1 MTLQFKDEIK
11 PYIYSHSDQDLQP
24 CEKFTVKW
32 QIDIEVR
39 EWGIKGFNISVLE
52 IDGYYTDEVKEDPE
66 QIHFHYDSESDW
78 IIEDHIHIGKGAM
91 LLIYQIEIDIESKT
105 IEIS

>member
-32 QIDIEVR
+32 QIDIDTR
-39 EWGIKGFNISVLE
+39 EWGINDFNISVLE
-52 IDGYYTDEVKEDPE
+52 IDGYYTDELKEDLE

-78 IIEDHIHIGKGAM
+78 VIKNLVMLDGNMII
-91 LLIYQIEIDIESKT
+91 LTQIEIDIESKT
-105 IEIS
+105 IEIL